1 MSEVL
6 LVKRNFLILLT
17 SLLLVAL
24 MFSMVSADE
33 TVNLALGAPV
43 RSSTSVDDF
52 GWFAENATNGMRDFD
67 EEKVIRG
74 WSSTI
79 LYFQPEIASYNT
91 TQWIKIDL
99 KDIYKISQVDLY
111 PRSDGSNAGEYFPID
126 FVIQVSTEDSAWKQ
140 NDEGDTDW
148 ITVVTQTGV
157 DKPAGGAVQ
166 SYTFEPIEARYV
178 RIKAT
183 NLQRGSDGYVFQL
196 AEIEVY
202 E

>member
-1 MSEVL
+1 MKRNISIL
-6 LVKRNFLILLT
+6 LV
-17 SLLLVAL
+17 SLVLFTLV
-24 MFSMVSADE
+24 FSTVSADE
-33 TVNLALGAPV
+33 TVNLALGTEV
-43 RSSTSVDDF
+43 RSSTSVDNF
-52 GWFAENATNGMRDFD
+52 GWFAEYVTNGMRDFD
-67 EEKVIRG
+67 EENVIRG
-74 WSSTI
+74 WSSAI
-79 LYFQPEIASYNT
+79 RFFNPEIARENS

-99 KDIYKISQVDLY
+99 GDVYTISQVDLY
-111 PRSDGSNAGEYFPID
+111 PRPDEGNVGAYFPID